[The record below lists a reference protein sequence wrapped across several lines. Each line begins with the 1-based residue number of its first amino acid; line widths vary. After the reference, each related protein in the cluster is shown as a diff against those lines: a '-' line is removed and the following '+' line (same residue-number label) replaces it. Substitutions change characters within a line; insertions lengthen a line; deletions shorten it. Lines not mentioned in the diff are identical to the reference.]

1 MSLLVT
7 LLVFIAVVAVVTLVG
22 MRLYVRPKEA
32 MERVAGG
39 IDQTEHMPAHPSLA
53 IYELIKRLGNFIPQS
68 PKDVTVMQR
77 RLIRAGIRNENA
89 LKILYGAKF
98 VCGVSFPLLMG
109 LGGSTSSME
118 PSNKIFGVLGAAAA
132 GFFLP
137 NEYVRRMA
145 SKRQKEIAR
154 GLANALDLLVV
165 CVESGLGLDQAILQV
180 SKELEHA
187 HPEISEE
194 FGFVNLEL
202 KAGKRRVDALRNLAE
217 RTGVD
222 DLKKL
227 VAVLIQ
233 ADRFGTGVAVSL
245 RQHSDFMRVQARQ
258 IAEEKAAKLGVKLI
272 FPIFFCILPSLFVV
286 TVGPVAVKIMR
297 ELVPMMNSIQ
307 YGLKL
312 RTKEAH

>member
-1 MSLLVT
+1 MPFIFAVVIFVVLA
-7 LLVFIAVVAVVTLVG
+7 IAVAGAG
-22 MRLYVRPKEA
+22 MKLYVRPREA

-39 IDQTEHMPAHPSLA
+39 ARSPERMPVHSSLA
-53 IYELIKRLGNFIPQS
+53 MHDLIKKLGNFIPQS

-77 RLIRAGIRNENA
+77 RLIRAGIRGENA
-89 LKILYGAKF
+89 LKLLYGAKALM
-98 VCGVSFPLLMG
+98 GVALPLLTG
-109 LGGSTSSME
+109 VAIAGVNADSG
-118 PSNKIFGVLGAAAA
+118 NKFAIILAA
-132 GFFLP
+132 GAIGFFAP
-137 NEYVRRMA
+137 NQYVRRMA
-145 SKRQKEIAR
+145 GRRQHQIAR

-180 SKELEHA
+180 SKELDKA

-202 KAGKRRVDALRNLAE
+202 KAGKRRVEALRNLAD

-233 ADRFGTGVAVSL
+233 ADRFGTGVAQSL
-245 RQHSDFMRVQARQ
+245 RGHADFMRIQARQ
-258 IAEEKAAKLGVKLI
+258 VAEEKAAKLGVKLI

-286 TVGPVAVKIMR
+286 TMGPVVMKIMR
-297 ELVPMMNSIQ
+297 ELVPMMNNI
-307 YGLKL
+307 
-312 RTKEAH
+312 

>member
-1 MSLLVT
+1 MSFLLPV
-7 LLVFIAVVAVVTLVG
+7 VFIAVVALVMLAG
-22 MRLYVRPKEA
+22 MKMYVRPKEA
-32 MERVAGG
+32 MERVAGSLEG
-39 IDQTEHMPAHPSLA
+39 ADHVPAHPSLA
-53 IYELIKRLGNFIPQS
+53 IHELIKRLGNFIPQS

-89 LKILYGAKF
+89 LKVLYGAKA
-98 VCGVSFPLLMG
+98 VCGVILPLVTTALIAG
-109 LGGSTSSME
+109 YSTDSG
-118 PSNKIFGVLGAAAA
+118 NKIVAILAAAA
-132 GFFLP
+132 VGFFGP

-145 SKRQKEIAR
+145 TARQKEIAR
-154 GLANALDLLVV
+154 GLPNALDLLVV

-194 FGFVNLEL
+194 FGLVNLEL
-202 KAGKRRVDALRNLAE
+202 KAGKRRVEALRNLAE

-233 ADRFGTGVAVSL
+233 ADRFGTGVAQSL
-245 RQHSDFMRVQARQ
+245 RAHSDFMRIQARQ
-258 IAEEKAAKLGVKLI
+258 TAEEKAAKLGVKLI

-286 TVGPVAVKIMR
+286 TVGPVAMKIIR
-297 ELVPMMNSIQ
+297 ELIPMMNNI
-307 YGLKL
+307 
-312 RTKEAH
+312 

>member
-1 MSLLVT
+1 MPILFTFV
-7 LLVFIAVVAVVTLVG
+7 VFVAVVAIVALAG
-22 MRLYVRPKEA
+22 MKMYVRPKEA
-32 MERVAGG
+32 MERVSGG
-39 IDQTEHMPAHPSLA
+39 IEQTEHVVAHPSLA
-53 IYELIKRLGNFIPQS
+53 IHELIKRLGNFIPQS

-89 LKILYGAKF
+89 LKILYGAKAI
-98 VCGVSFPLLMG
+98 CGVSFPLMLAAVV
-109 LGGSTSSME
+109 STNSWDST
-118 PSNKIFGVLGAAAA
+118 NKIAAILAAAA
-132 GFFLP
+132 VGFFGP
-137 NEYVRRMA
+137 NEYVRRLSA
-145 SKRQKEIAR
+145 KRQKEIAR

-233 ADRFGTGVAVSL
+233 ADRFGTGVAQSL
-245 RQHSDFMRVQARQ
+245 RAHSDFMRVQARQ
-258 IAEEKAAKLGVKLI
+258 VAEEKAAKLGVKLI

-297 ELVPMMNSIQ
+297 ELVPMMNSI
-307 YGLKL
+307 
-312 RTKEAH
+312 